1 MVSDGVLEGW
11 GDSVEDLV
19 AAIKGLR
26 ADPAVS
32 TPQVFAE
39 ALCRGADPGAES
51 TDDATAVLIHRSMVP
66 EGARA

>member
-1 MVSDGVLEGW
+1 M
-11 GDSVEDLV
+11 

-39 ALCRGADPGAES
+39 ALCRGADPGAEP
-51 TDDATAVLIHRSMVP
+51 TDDATAVIIHRDLVP
-66 EGARA
+66 EAERHG